1 MPNRI
6 IRDVGLTSRKLAK
19 ASDFGERLYWRLY
32 QAVDDFGRFYG
43 DPTLIM
49 GRCFALMTDTVNADL
64 ILKGRAELARLGLI
78 VLYRVGDDDLIQII
92 KFDQRVRANKSRFP
106 PPNDRH
112 MTVTCQSSARPYE
125 DRGSR
130 IVDEDRGTGIEAR
143 GSVVEDRGVDS
154 PPPARTLS
162 HSESTKGSPTTWD
175 RILLTL
181 QTKVN
186 RQSYNT
192 WLRPT
197 QQLSIDGRDLCVEV
211 PTPQFADWIS
221 KSYMGLIREAA
232 RGLDCADLNVTFTS
246 RQHKEVT
253 HG

>member
-64 ILKGRAELARLGLI
+64 ILKGREELAQLGLI

-130 IVDEDRGTGIEAR
+130 IVDEDRGSKTRIEER
-143 GSVVEDRGVDS
+143 GSGSEDRGKDS
-154 PPPARTLS
+154 PLPKDALS
-162 HSESTKGSPTTWD
+162 RLESSKGSPTTWD
-175 RILLTL
+175 RILLKL
-181 QTKVN
+181 QVKVN
-186 RQSYNT
+186 RQSFNT

-197 QQLSIDGRDLCVEV
+197 QQLSLDGRDLCVEV
-211 PTPQFADWIS
+211 PSPLFADWIS

-232 RGLDCADLNVTFTS
+232 RGLDCADLNVKFTS
-246 RQHKEVT
+246 RNTRAQ
-253 HG
+253 G